1 MAHSDRDL
9 AILVPVLGRPHRVEP
24 LLTSIEAATP
34 EAHVVFL
41 CDPDD
46 EPEHDAITAAR
57 RLRDLNVTMLC
68 EGGNYAHKI
77 NVGVR
82 STTEPL
88 IFLGADDIDPHPGWF
103 EAALALL
110 DRASVIGTADLCNRR
125 VMRGEHSTHTLLTR
139 EYAERGTIDDQ
150 GCVLHEGYVHE
161 YVDDEFIATA
171 KHRGEFAFA
180 PGAVVEHLHPM
191 AGKAPVDALYAG
203 MNQRMRQGRK
213 LFAKRRALW
222 Q

>member
-1 MAHSDRDL
+1 MTADRDL

-24 LLTSIEAATP
+24 LLTSIEAATS

-82 STTEPL
+82 STTELL
-88 IFLGADDIDPHPGWF
+88 IFMGADDVDFHPGWF
-103 EAALALL
+103 EAACTRL
-110 DRASVIGTADLCNRR
+110 DAASVVGTADLCNRR

-139 EYAERGTIDDQ
+139 EYAERGTIDDESR
-150 GCVLHEGYVHE
+150 VLHEGYIHE
-161 YVDDEFIATA
+161 FVDDEFVATA

-180 PGAVVEHLHPM
+180 ADAIVEHLHPM
-191 AGKAPVDALYAG
+191 AQKAPMDELYKAMG
-203 MNQRMRQGRK
+203 WRMGQGRA
-213 LFAKRRALW
+213 LFAKRQALW